1 MDWLVLT
8 VNFSVWTINLLEHMT
23 QLTNGDGKDCIMLLE
38 RKPSKRTNIS
48 KSLIVING
56 WHFMTSS
63 LLSVFISPIWWL
75 PNLIGADHIQMKPRS
90 LVGVCIHTLQLVK
103 AVIGEQIQQVCG
115 VELGCHKSMTV
126 TTDPHRH
133 CKTKQEE

>member
-1 MDWLVLT
+1 
-8 VNFSVWTINLLEHMT
+8 MT
-23 QLTNGDGKDCIMLLE
+23 QLTNGDGKRLYHAFG
-38 RKPSKRTNIS
+38 TNTVQKNKYLKITNCNKWLALFDVIITIS
-48 KSLIVING
+48 IYFTYMVTTKFNWGRSYTDETPVIG
-56 WHFMTSS
+56 
-63 LLSVFISPIWWL
+63 
-75 PNLIGADHIQMKPRS
+75 R
-90 LVGVCIHTLQLVK
+90 VCIHTLQLVK